1 MPHEKPKE
9 LENLREEVKPITKKT
24 KFGRKATEDDEP
36 TEEIDEDMDSRN
48 ILIGTF
54 PISLKCS
61 TISQT
66 LPYLFKSK
74 EMEESIVEVEKE
86 HLQEEEKHNQRVI
99 TIDPFEGSRA

>member
-1 MPHEKPKE
+1 MPQEKPKE
-9 LENLREEVKPITKKT
+9 LENLREEVKPNPKKT

-61 TISQT
+61 TISQS
-66 LPYLFKSK
+66 LPYFSSQKK
-74 EMEESIVEVEKE
+74 WRK
-86 HLQEEEKHNQRVI
+86 
-99 TIDPFEGSRA
+99 A